1 MPEIIVCFR
10 RQRLLYHLNTSGK
23 YVAFKEQLKY
33 SVVKIVREKYL
44 KTTNFQDSNEL
55 QVCRYKSGFRFFVV
69 RLVAE
74 VENPGFID
82 IIALT
87 LWLVS

>member
-1 MPEIIVCFR
+1 
-10 RQRLLYHLNTSGK
+10 LNTSGK